1 MLYCKPKI
9 APVHYCLVTVKS
21 MCFVDIFDILK
32 HDYNFIYLDA
42 LMKIKYFFHTG
53 LLKDS

>member
-42 LMKIKYFFHTG
+42 LMKIKYFFYTG